1 MNSNDLLNFH
11 ETCTACAGSMIL
23 DFVALSRLSGNSEF
37 EKKANRAMDVIWD
50 SRKANT
56 NLVGS
61 VINVETGGWVKKE
74 ASIGGGTDSYYE
86 YLAKGYLL
94 TNDSNYLD
102 RWNAHYSGIMN
113 FIGKVSL
120 HQTHTFF
127 KCKILSACSN
137 KFVIPL

>member
-1 MNSNDLLNFH
+1 MNSNNLLNFQ

-23 DFVALSRLSGNSEF
+23 EFMALSRLSGSSEF

-50 SRKANT
+50 ARNPNT

-61 VINVETGGWVKKE
+61 VINVETGSWVKKE

-94 TNDSNYLD
+94 TNNSNYLD
-102 RWNAHYSGIMN
+102 RWNAHYSAIMN
-113 FIGKVSL
+113 FIVKVSP
-120 HQTHTFF
+120 HQNHLFF
-127 KCKILSACSN
+127 QMPDSI
-137 KFVIPL
+137 